1 MTPLVRAAPRRLSLA
16 PVGVAP
22 GLRDCPHI

>member
-1 MTPLVRAAPRRLSLA
+1 MTPLVRVAPVPLSVT

-22 GLRDCPHI
+22 RPRDCPHI

>member
-1 MTPLVRAAPRRLSLA
+1 MTPLVRVAAGAPSVT

-22 GLRDCPHI
+22 RPRDCPHI